1 MAKAWYKKMILMA
14 GGMAVS
20 GTLWY
25 ARDYKVPMGIDYG
38 EVAGS
43 TLEHA
48 WLTER
53 GSSVAWCDEMTNW
66 MGRTAMRPTWAWFGG
81 TLPYTLCDVYNIS
94 PVVDAP
100 TPMWYYSLYSYEAA
114 DTLKEDGVPFYR
126 RATDGRSQ
134 PVAAWGMLYP
144 ASDTAMLW
152 PSYDFSSVSNGT
164 RYAVAYSTEPANYG
178 ITNSL
183 RKLESFAYQ
192 TNAWRGLKTADLDAL
207 SAPLTR
213 MQNVMWVGAP
223 PSGGYEVA
231 HYQEWIGT
239 SNYTG
244 AAATFDQTFAQD
256 LAGGAWDAMELT
268 SETTTTNDIST
279 SLYKHQ
285 GVRIEAN
292 AFGGIF
298 DGGGVQTQGVANLT
312 MRWSTYH
319 DVAFD
324 WPCQFAFSTGL
335 VQTAYVSTMAAFDVD
350 IPIVTKLGSTDNPS
364 SVVWDKQNTGIVRN
378 PTLRI
383 ENESTYAGTRTV
395 NMEIYENYTK
405 WKGNVQTNM
414 SLSFTCAAPT
424 FPTDFYL
431 IRDTPSGIYTALYEW
446 QCQRY
451 SGFTFVVFPRVNW
464 EYMTY

>member
-14 GGMAVS
+14 GGMAVT

-152 PSYDFSSVSNGT
+152 PSYDFSSARNGT

-183 RKLESFAYQ
+183 RKLTSFAYQ

-223 PSGGYEVA
+223 PSGGYWVDHYEV
-231 HYQEWIGT
+231 WTGFT
-239 SNYTG
+239 NYTG
-244 AAATFDQTFAQD
+244 SATYDQTLAQA
-256 LAGGAWDAMELT
+256 LAAGAWGSMT
-268 SETTTTNDIST
+268 KSSESIATNYFDGGY
-279 SLYKHQ
+279 YKHQ
-285 GVRIEAN
+285 GVRIESEAASFIDYTGLN
-292 AFGGIF
+292 VKTTGMAE
-298 DGGGVQTQGVANLT
+298 VWMQ
-312 MRWSTYH
+312 WSTYH

-324 WPCQFAFSTGL
+324 WPCQFAFTTGL

-350 IPIVTKLGSTDNPS
+350 VAVEMKLGSTDNPS
-364 SVVWDKQNTGIVRN
+364 SVTWDKQNTGIVRN

-383 ENESTYAGTRTV
+383 ETDGVYAGNRVV
-395 NMEIYENYTK
+395 NLEIYENYTK

-414 SLSFTCAAPT
+414 SLSFTCAKPT

-431 IRDTPSGIYTALYEW
+431 VRSPPEDSESYSW
-446 QCQRY
+446 RCQRY
-451 SGFTFVVFPRVNW
+451 SGFAFVVFPRVNW